1 LLPFSMGEGSFIA
14 KAEEEEEEEE
24 EKPLRERRPD

>member
-1 LLPFSMGEGSFIA
+1 MGEGSFIA

-24 EKPLRERRPD
+24 EEEKPLRERQPD

>member
-1 LLPFSMGEGSFIA
+1 MGEGSFIA